1 MIRIWDVNT
10 GELIRILEGHTGH
23 IGSIALSTDES
34 KIISG
39 SYGDNTIR
47 IWDTFS
53 GTLVNTFTRNSGI
66 VSLAIDKDNNI
77 IAATYDGS
85 IILIS
90 MEGQIIQEIEG
101 QEYLLDMDYN
111 KTHNRIATYGHNNSY
126 NAMLFKIIGQWET
139 ILP

>member
-1 MIRIWDVNT
+1 MD
-10 GELIRILEGHTGH
+10 
-23 IGSIALSTDES
+23 GSARYDTVGTITLS
-34 KIISG
+34 
-39 SYGDNTIR
+39 N
-47 IWDTFS
+47 DT
-53 GTLVNTFTRNSGI
+53 LYN
-66 VSLAIDKDNNI
+66 L
-77 IAATYDGS
+77 AATYDGS